1 MQRNVDGYATP
12 PPPPPPNAHAPRACR
27 SIYRTYR
34 FQPCDLPHPFRFT
47 LIFSFLFPFLLR
59 LARLLPRFTT
69 SKRSRNDNW
78 RAGIRFA
85 FNDRKAVRKSYIYT
99 YMYASRGKDITFEE
113 NRLASDAYYP
123 LPLTAELPI
132 LVFSTGALNIGAFT
146 GTV

>member
-1 MQRNVDGYATP
+1 MLDSSHDLPRRNVLETITGEPEFGSPSTIGRQYE
-12 PPPPPPNAHAPRACR
+12 
-27 SIYRTYR
+27 SRTY
-34 FQPCDLPHPFRFT
+34 
-47 LIFSFLFPFLLR
+47 I
-59 LARLLPRFTT
+59 
-69 SKRSRNDNW
+69 
-78 RAGIRFA
+78 
-85 FNDRKAVRKSYIYT
+85 YI